1 MELCGVEMWSKLLN
15 TVGSDG
21 PDSNHPNLIVGKVA
35 LAERLDRGY
44 TTLYAG
50 YPYLSDRRV
59 SN

>member
-1 MELCGVEMWSKLLN
+1 MWSKLLN